1 VGRPGSAIIVGGG
14 VIGLA
19 LGRELASRGV
29 ETTILERA
37 TPGSEASSAA
47 AGLLSPQSEA
57 PAPGPF
63 LDLALASR
71 DLYPSWAET
80 LRKETGIDV
89 GYRRTGILRCTTTAA
104 AREAFAGRLA
114 WQSSAG
120 LPWREVGRDEIRR
133 LSDGLVSPS
142 FASGF
147 FFPEDGV
154 VDPVPLVHAIAAS
167 VSVHGARLLAGR
179 RARRFLVE
187 GGVCTGVEADGPG
200 EGEREELRA
209 DCVVDAAGAWAA
221 FDDETVDVPV
231 EPVRGQIV
239 ELVPVSPL
247 PTVAWSEDAYLVPRI
262 DGRILVGSTEER
274 VGFAREVTA
283 GAVSALIEAA
293 CRLVPG
299 LAAAVFSR
307 AWAGLRPGSPDGL
320 PILGASGV
328 AGLWLATGHF
338 KNGILL
344 APETARRLTDAILGD
359 SAEALRPFS
368 PARFPPRAGCAQ
380 NARSSEDFG

>member
-1 VGRPGSAIIVGGG
+1 

-29 ETTILERA
+29 GTTVLERA
-37 TPGSEASSAA
+37 ARGSEASKAA

-63 LDLALASR
+63 FDLALASR
-71 DLYPSWAET
+71 DRYPSWAET

-89 GYRRTGILRCTTTAA
+89 GYRRTGILRCTTAA
-104 AREAFAGRLA
+104 ASHEDLAGRLA
-114 WQSSAG
+114 WQSADG
-120 LPWREVGRDEIRR
+120 LPLREVDREDIRR
-133 LSDGLVSPS
+133 LSGGLVSPS

-154 VDPVPLVHAIAAS
+154 VDPVPLVEALAAS
-167 VSVHGARLLAGR
+167 ASVHGARLLEGR

-200 EGEREELRA
+200 EGGREELRA

-221 FDDETVDVPV
+221 FDDDTVDVPV
-231 EPVRGQIV
+231 EPVRGQMV
-239 ELVPVSPL
+239 ELVPASPL
-247 PTVAWSEDAYLVPRI
+247 PTVAWSEEAYLVPRI
-262 DGRILVGSTEER
+262 DGRVLVGSTEER

-293 CRLVPG
+293 RRIVPG
-299 LAAAVFSR
+299 LATAVFSR

-320 PILGASGV
+320 PILGASAV

-344 APETARRLTDAILGD
+344 APETARRLADAILED
-359 SAEALRPFS
+359 SAEPLRPFL
-368 PARFPPRAGCAQ
+368 PARFPPRVGCAQ
-380 NARSSEDFG
+380 TARSSEDFG